1 MTSAHTFVQGS
12 DIAQVAINDIG
23 HCYTFGGTRGVSGN
37 GCADC
42 SGEVN
47 WWIGAVW
54 KLAIPGFPAGTYDGS
69 VHGPSTLGWLN
80 WQGQGVGSI
89 DRSEV
94 QAGDIPCWRTHM
106 GIAISNTEMVSG
118 LNAQEGVVRT
128 PIDGLIS
135 GEQLICLRLAV
146 IGPGGITLPTPA
158 FTGAAQIDSITRDIA
173 RQAVRLVEQRMR
185 IRTIGR
191 PEARPWR

>member
-1 MTSAHTFVQGS
+1 MSPKQFIPAGS

-23 HCYTFGGTRGVSGN
+23 HCYLFGGARGLDGK

-47 WWIGAVW
+47 FWIGAVW
-54 KLAIPGFPAGTYDGS
+54 KLAIPGFGPGTYDGS
-69 VHGPSTLGWLN
+69 VHGPSTMGWLG

-89 DRSEV
+89 DRSQV
-94 QAGDIPCWRTHM
+94 AAGDIPCWRTHM

-118 LNAQEGVVRT
+118 LNESTGVVRT

-135 GEQLICLRLAV
+135 GEELICLRLAV
-146 IGPGGITLPTPA
+146 IGPGGITLPVPVI
-158 FTGAAQIDSITRDIA
+158 GGESQVPGITRDIA
-173 RQAVRLVEQRMR
+173 QQAQVLIRRRMM

-191 PEARPWR
+191 PGWRL

>member
-1 MTSAHTFVQGS
+1 MSPARTIVTGA
-12 DIAQVAINDIG
+12 DIAEVAIGDIG
-23 HCYTFGGTRGVSGN
+23 HCYAFGGERGRDGN

-47 WWIGAVW
+47 WWVGAVW
-54 KLAIPGFPAGTYDGS
+54 QLDIPGFPAGTYDGS
-69 VHGPSTLGWLN
+69 VHGPSTIGWLN
-80 WQGQGVGSI
+80 AQGTVVGSI

-118 LNAQEGVVRT
+118 LNPQDGVVRT
-128 PIDGLIS
+128 AIDGLIP

-146 IGPGGITLPTPA
+146 IGPGGITLPVPTIA
-158 FTGAAQIDSITRDIA
+158 GEGQIKQITRDIA
-173 RQAVRLVEQRMR
+173 RQSQMLVRRRMR
-185 IRTIGR
+185 IRTYGR
-191 PEARPWR
+191 PGWRP